1 MEKLRL
7 NIDGKEV
14 TGYQGQTIL
23 EVALEN
29 GISIPTLCHDKRM
42 DTYGSCGIC
51 VVEAEGMPKLLRS
64 CATTIDPGMVIKTN
78 TKRVRESRKT
88 NLELLLSQHVGDCR
102 APCILACPGQTDC
115 QGYVGLI
122 ANGETEEALKL
133 IKDKV
138 PLPASIGRVCPHPC
152 EDACRRQLVEE
163 PVSIL
168 NLKRYAAD
176 LDLGKADPYLPK
188 VAPAT
193 GKTVAVIGGGPG
205 GLTAAYFL
213 AQAGHAVTVLDQMPK
228 MGGMLRYGIPEYRL
242 PKAVLEQEVKLIEKL
257 GVTMKN
263 DVKIGTDI
271 SFDSIKN
278 HYDAVLVAVGAWTST
293 SIRCPGEDLD
303 GVFGGIHFLRSVVQ
317 NDPITVG
324 KKVAIVGGG
333 NTAMDACRTAVRLG
347 AQKVYNI
354 YRRTKAEMPAEDI
367 EIKEAEEEGVIFK
380 YLVNPLEILGG
391 KDGKVSK
398 IRLQKM
404 RLGEPDSSGRH
415 KPEPI
420 PGDEEL
426 LEVDTVILALGQ
438 GIDPAGLNGL
448 ELTKGSTIVADENL
462 FTTSEKGIFA
472 IGDCVNR
479 GASIAIEA
487 IADAKKA
494 ARSIDKYLDG
504 ENIFESAPY
513 RAVRDDLTEADF
525 ADKKKEHRS
534 QLTHL
539 SPEFRRD
546 NFLEISETFDAV
558 KAKRD
563 ADRCLECGCHD
574 FFECKLVDFA
584 NQYDVAPD
592 RFKESVRKVEFKDD
606 HPFILRDPNKCI
618 LCGLCVR
625 MCDEIVGSTALGL
638 VDRGFSTVVMPSFE
652 DSLQDTTCISCGQCI
667 SVCPTGALQERIT
680 AKKSIPLDTCKTDS
694 VCGMCSVG
702 CSNRIESVGSMI
714 VKNTPASDIG
724 INNGI
729 MCGKGRFGINFIRS
743 EDRIT
748 SPMIKKDGK
757 LTPASWYDAF
767 VYTAKKMESLR
778 LRGEKTAVS
787 LGHGYCVEDAG
798 AIVNLANAL
807 GADKF
812 SYANRENGLTK
823 VLGYDGSPNTLEEIL
838 GTSAIFVFGETMLS
852 NPVIL
857 AKLRHAVKN
866 GIPVTV
872 VSSDSA
878 DFNLECTVIKPANS
892 LAFLKQ
898 VVKALIDSGCTP
910 KNAED
915 FDAVKKSLART
926 KPSADAA
933 AFAEK
938 YKSAKKAMV
947 LCSISELSTAAATLI
962 ADMAVIAGHIGS
974 PRNGIYLTRQLA
986 GSQIVADLGVTASF
1000 EATKGAKGLM
1010 IFGEDAPIST
1020 RGTDFIMVQDTHMTQ
1035 TAKKAD
1041 VVFPLMA
1048 YPEIDGTF
1056 VNSERRLQKCNKAV
1070 DSDIEYRTG
1079 EIVRK
1084 IAEIIEK
1091 IAPDGDAS
1099 RLYPDCAEG
1108 ECYPSAVLYTEGF
1121 DFPDG
1126 KARLQIPGDAEMFT
1140 PLVQTSCLMNT
1151 IVAALPTPKK
1161 G

>member
-1 MEKLRL
+1 MDKLRL
-7 NIDGKEV
+7 NIDGIEV
-14 TGYQGQTIL
+14 TGYPGQTIL

-29 GISIPTLCHDKRM
+29 GITIPTLCHDKRM

-64 CATTIDPGMVIKTN
+64 CATTIDSGMVIKTN
-78 TKRVRESRKT
+78 TKRVHESRKT
-88 NLELLLSQHVGDCR
+88 NLELLLSQHIGDCR
-102 APCILACPGQTDC
+102 APCVLACPGQTDC

-122 ANGETEEALKL
+122 ANGETEAALKL
-133 IKDKV
+133 IKDKI

-176 LDLGKADPYLPK
+176 LDLGKADPYLPDI
-188 VAPAT
+188 APST
-193 GKTVAVIGGGPG
+193 GKSVAVIGGGPG

-213 AQAGHAVTVLDQMPK
+213 AQSGHAVTILDQMPK
-228 MGGMLRYGIPEYRL
+228 MGGMLRYGIPEDRL
-242 PKAVLEQEVKLIEKL
+242 PKTVLDQEISLIQKL
-257 GVTMKN
+257 GITMKN
-263 DVKIGTDI
+263 NVKIGRDS
-271 SFDSIKN
+271 SFDSIKKD
-278 HYDAVLVAVGAWTST
+278 YDAVLVAVGAWTST
-293 SIRCPGEDLD
+293 ALRCPGEDLG

-317 NDPITVG
+317 DDPMAVG
-324 KKVAIVGGG
+324 KRVAVVGGG

-354 YRRTKAEMPAEDI
+354 YRRTKAEMPAEAI

-404 RLGEPDSSGRH
+404 KLGEPDASGRR

-426 LEVDTVILALGQ
+426 LDVDTVILALGQ

-448 ELTKGSTIVADENL
+448 ELTRGNTIVADEML
-462 FTTSEKGIFA
+462 FTTSERGVFA

-479 GASIAIEA
+479 GASIAIES
-487 IADAKKA
+487 IANAKKA
-494 ARSIDKYLDG
+494 ARSIEQYLAG
-504 ENIFESAPY
+504 EEIFAKIPY
-513 RAVRDDLTEADF
+513 YATRDDLTAADF
-525 ADKKKEHRS
+525 ADRKKEPRS
-534 QLTHL
+534 QLSHL
-539 SPEFRRD
+539 SPEFRKN
-546 NFLEISETFDAV
+546 NFLEISETFDKA

-592 RFKESVRKVEFKDD
+592 RFKESVRKVEFKDE

-638 VDRGFSTVVMPSFE
+638 VDRGFSTVVMPAFE

-702 CSNRIESVGSMI
+702 CSNCIESVGNTI
-714 VKNTPASDIG
+714 IKNTPAKDRG
-724 INNGI
+724 INNAI
-729 MCGKGRFGINFIRS
+729 MCGKGRFGINFTQS
-743 EDRIT
+743 GARIT
-748 SPMIKKDGK
+748 TPLIKKDGK

-767 VYTAKKMESLR
+767 VYTAKRMESLHV
-778 LRGEKTAVS
+778 RGEKTAVAV
-787 LGHGYCVEDAG
+787 GHDYCVEDAG
-798 AIVNLANAL
+798 AIVNLAKAL
-807 GADKF
+807 GAETF

-838 GTSAIFVFGETMLS
+838 GTNAIFVFGETMLS

-857 AKLRHAVKN
+857 AKLRAAVKS

-872 VSSDSA
+872 VSSGSA
-878 DFNLECTVIKPANS
+878 DFNLKCHVIKPANS

-898 VVKALIDSGCTP
+898 AIKALIDSGCAP
-910 KNAED
+910 KNAEGL
-915 FDAVKKSLART
+915 DALKKSLSRV

-933 AFAEK
+933 SFAEK

-947 LCSISELSTAAATLI
+947 LCPISELSTEAVTLI

-986 GSQIVADLGVTASF
+986 GSQTVADLGVKASADA
-1000 EATKGAKGLM
+1000 ATGAKGLM
-1010 IFGEDAPIST
+1010 IFGEDTAIST
-1020 RGTDFIMVQDTHMTQ
+1020 RGVDFIMVQDTHMTQ
-1035 TAKKAD
+1035 AAKKAD
-1041 VVFPLMA
+1041 VVFPMMA

-1056 VNSERRLQKCNKAV
+1056 VNTERRLQKGRRAV
-1070 DSDIEYRTG
+1070 DSGIEYRTS
-1079 EIVRK
+1079 EIAQK

-1091 IAPDGDAS
+1091 SAPAGDAA
-1099 RLYPDCAEG
+1099 RLYPGCKEG
-1108 ECYPSAVLYTEGF
+1108 DCYPTTVLYTEGF
-1121 DFPDG
+1121 NFPDK
-1126 KARLQIPGDAEMFT
+1126 KAQLQTVADAEMFT
-1140 PLVQTSCLMNT
+1140 PLAQTGCLMNT

-1161 G
+1161 N

>member
-14 TGYQGQTIL
+14 TGYSGQTIL

-29 GISIPTLCHDKRM
+29 GINIPTLCHDKRM

-88 NLELLLSQHVGDCR
+88 NLELLLSQHIGDCR
-102 APCILACPGQTDC
+102 APCVLACPGQTDC

-138 PLPASIGRVCPHPC
+138 PLPASLGRVCPHPC

-176 LDLGKADPYLPK
+176 LDLGKADPYLPA
-188 VAPAT
+188 VAPPT
-193 GKTVAVIGGGPG
+193 GKSVAVIGGGPG
-205 GLTAAYFL
+205 GLSAAYFL
-213 AQAGHAVTVLDQMPK
+213 AQLGHDVTVLDQMPK

-242 PKAVLEQEVKLIEKL
+242 PKTVLEQEVRLIEKL
-257 GVTMKN
+257 GVAMKN
-263 DVKIGTDI
+263 NVKIGRDVP
-271 SFDSIKN
+271 FDSIKSG
-278 HYDAVLVAVGAWTST
+278 YDAVLVSVGAWTST

-317 NDPITVG
+317 NDPVAVG

-391 KDGKVSK
+391 RDGKVSK

-404 RLGEPDSSGRH
+404 RLGEADASGRR

-426 LEVDTVILALGQ
+426 LDVDTVILALGQ
-438 GIDPAGLNGL
+438 GIEPAGLNGL
-448 ELTKGSTIVADENL
+448 ELTKGNTIIADELL
-462 FTTSEKGIFA
+462 FTTSEKGVFA

-479 GASIAIEA
+479 GASIAIDA
-487 IADAKKA
+487 VGNAKKA
-494 ARSIDKYLDG
+494 AHSIDKYLAG
-504 ENIFESAPY
+504 EEIFAKLPY
-513 RAVRDDLTEADF
+513 YATREDLTAEDF
-525 ADKKKEHRS
+525 ADRKKEHRS
-534 QLTHL
+534 QLSHL

-546 NFLEISETFDAV
+546 NFLEISETFDAA

-584 NQYDVAPD
+584 KQYDVAPD
-592 RFKESVRKVEFKDD
+592 RFKESVKKVEFKDN

-702 CSNRIESVGSMI
+702 CSNRVESVGGAL
-714 VKNTPASDIG
+714 VKNTPATDRG

-729 MCGKGRFGINFIRS
+729 MCGKGRFGINYTQS
-743 EDRIT
+743 GARIT
-748 SPMIKKDGK
+748 TPMIKKDGK
-757 LTPASWYDAF
+757 LVSASWYDAF

-778 LRGEKTAVS
+778 VRGEKTVVS

-798 AIVNLANAL
+798 AIVNLAKAL
-807 GADKF
+807 GADTF
-812 SYANRENGLTK
+812 SYANRENGLAG
-823 VLGYDGSPNTLEEIL
+823 VLGYDGSPNTLEEL
-838 GTSAIFVFGETMLS
+838 PGTNAIFVFGETMLS

-857 AKLRHAVKN
+857 AKLRAAVKI

-872 VSSDSA
+872 VSPGEA
-878 DFNLECTVIKPANS
+878 DFNLKCDVIKPANS
-892 LAFLKQ
+892 LVFLKQ
-898 VVKALIDSGCTP
+898 AIKALIDSGCAP
-910 KNAED
+910 KNAEG
-915 FDAVKKSLART
+915 FDSLKKALARV
-926 KPSADAA
+926 KPSADAS
-933 AFAEK
+933 AFAGK
-938 YKSAKKAMV
+938 YKTAKKAMV
-947 LCSISELSTAAATLI
+947 LCSVSELSSEAMTLI
-962 ADMAVIAGHIGS
+962 ADMAVISGHIGS

-986 GSQIVADLGVTASF
+986 GSQTVADLGVTAS
-1000 EATKGAKGLM
+1000 ADAAKGAKGLM
-1010 IFGEDAPIST
+1010 IFGEDAPAST
-1020 RGTDFIMVQDTHMTQ
+1020 RGIDFIMVQDTHMTQ
-1035 TAKKAD
+1035 AAKKAD
-1041 VVFPLMA
+1041 VVFPMMA

-1056 VNSERRLQKCNKAV
+1056 VNSERRLQKCHKAV
-1070 DSDIEYRTG
+1070 DSDIEYRTS
-1079 EIVRK
+1079 EIAQK

-1091 IAPDGDAS
+1091 SAPAGDAA
-1099 RLYPDCAEG
+1099 RLYPGCAEG
-1108 ECYPSAVLYTEGF
+1108 ECFPATVLYTEGF
-1121 DFPDG
+1121 EFPG
-1126 KARLQIPGDAEMFT
+1126 GNARLQIPADAEMFV
-1140 PLVQTSCLMNT
+1140 PLVQTGFLMNT
-1151 IVAALPTPKK
+1151 ITAALPTPKK
-1161 G
+1161 D